1 MIRKGMVR
9 AIKPEYIK
17 EYKKTH
23 SDVWPEILERITNCK
38 IKNYSVFA
46 QDDRLFSFFE
56 YYGENFE
63 EDTKLMRENSIFQK
77 WEKVHEHMFM
87 SLENKNKDEGWIELE
102 EVFRKE

>member
-1 MIRKGMVR
+1 MVR

-23 SDVWPEILERITNCK
+23 SDVWPEILQRITNCK

-46 QDDRLFSFFE
+46 QEDRLFSFFE
-56 YYGENFE
+56 YYGDNFE
-63 EDTKLMRENSIFQK
+63 NDTKKMRDNPKFEE
-77 WEKVHEHMFM
+77 WEKFHEHMFM
-87 SLENKNKDEGWIELE
+87 PLGDKEKDEGWVELE

>member
-9 AIKPEYIK
+9 AIKPECIK
-17 EYKKTH
+17 DYKKTH

-46 QDDRLFSFFE
+46 QGDRLFSFFE

-63 EDTKLMRENSIFQK
+63 EDTKIMRNNSKFQE
-77 WEKVHEHMFM
+77 WEKIHEHMFIPL
-87 SLENKNKDEGWIELE
+87 SNRAKDEGWIELE

>member
-23 SDVWPEILERITNCK
+23 ADVWPEILERITNCK

-56 YYGENFE
+56 YHGQNFK
-63 EDTKLMRENSIFQK
+63 EDTRIMRDNEKFQE
-77 WEKVHEHMFM
+77 WEKFHEHMFRAFDDK
-87 SLENKNKDEGWIELE
+87 EKDEGWIELE
-102 EVFRKE
+102 EVFRKV

>member
-1 MIRKGMVR
+1 MVR

-23 SDVWPEILERITNCK
+23 SDVWPEILQRITNCK

-46 QDDRLFSFFE
+46 QEDRLFSFFE
-56 YYGENFE
+56 YHGDNFE
-63 EDTKLMRENSIFQK
+63 NDTKKMRDNPKFKEWEIF
-77 WEKVHEHMFM
+77 HEHMFR
-87 SLENKNKDEGWIELE
+87 SLGDKEKDEGWIELE